1 MWIISLN
8 KVKATFILYA
18 LVKPFPAFLWWLVTN
33 EVLVWRYWL
42 NISWAKTSPSVAK
55 KGPPVTDFYI
65 SYRVNFW
72 LEIWEKWWQERVGLI
87 IELMNK
93 PNIWWKQKSVKK
105 PLCYSHWAAQNRNYI
120 FQDISRLL
128 FELLS
133 HFMAFYWV
141 KKLLLWKAYFHIQKF
156 KNQLKPSDD
165 QIFVPRR
172 YVLQVMKKSAPSALL
187 FLQVFQ

>member
-1 MWIISLN
+1 MKTKIS
-8 KVKATFILYA
+8 KKTLY
-18 LVKPFPAFLWWLVTN
+18 
-33 EVLVWRYWL
+33 
-42 NISWAKTSPSVAK
+42 
-55 KGPPVTDFYI
+55 
-65 SYRVNFW
+65 
-72 LEIWEKWWQERVGLI
+72 
-87 IELMNK
+87 
-93 PNIWWKQKSVKK
+93 
-105 PLCYSHWAAQNRNYI
+105 YSHWAAQNRNYI

-133 HFMAFYWV
+133 HLMAFYWV